1 MYRSRRR
8 IDSIDS
14 TGTRARRR
22 PLGIKVRIRPTPGA
36 GRSGIVAMKRLFAV
50 CGKLCATLE
59 ARLKRKECNMSL
71 DIFVGLIRRFVV

>member
-1 MYRSRRR
+1 
-8 IDSIDS
+8 
-14 TGTRARRR
+14 
-22 PLGIKVRIRPTPGA
+22 
-36 GRSGIVAMKRLFAV
+36 MKRPFAV